1 MAATEIPVT
10 LVAAGVPEN
19 AIWQLEVCNACRY
32 CEGYCA
38 VFPALERRRIFNKA
52 DLDYLSN
59 LCFDCRHCYYAC
71 MFSPPHEYAVNLPQM
86 LAAVRRETYAQYA
99 LPSMFMRLVSTNGY
113 LLGLLFAA
121 VALFFV
127 VGIAATG
134 DPARLFSVQQGSG
147 AFYRIIPYTLMF
159 LPALIISVAG
169 LAVMVAGGINFWRH
183 TRGSLRD
190 FLDPG
195 AILTAAGDALGLR
208 YQMGGGAGGC
218 PYPKASASFARWVLH
233 HLTFWGFLSAFLA
246 TCIAYVHEH
255 FWGWYAPFPILSGP
269 VIFGSLGGIA
279 MIVGTTGLIYL
290 KQRSDRTPSDGK
302 SIEMDYVFL
311 VLLNLVNV
319 SGMALLIFRETA
331 AMGSLLVIHLAT
343 VFTLY
348 FAMPYSKFAHFVYR
362 YAALVQDRLEARRGL
377 LHH

>member
-1 MAATEIPVT
+1 MATTEIP
-10 LVAAGVPEN
+10 LRLEGIPDN

-38 VFPALERRRIFNKA
+38 VFPALERRRLFNRA
-52 DLDYLSN
+52 DLDYLAN

-86 LAAVRRETYAQYA
+86 LSAVRRETYSKYA
-99 LPSMFMRLVSTNGY
+99 LPAMFTKLVATNGR
-113 LLGLLFAA
+113 LLGLIAAAIALLFVLA
-121 VALFFV
+121 
-127 VGIAATG
+127 IAATG
-134 DPARLFSVQQGSG
+134 NPARLLTAQQGSG
-147 AFYRIIPYTLMF
+147 AFYRIIPYTVMF
-159 LPALIISVAG
+159 LPALIISVVG
-169 LAVMVAGGINFWRH
+169 GAVTVAGGINFWRQ

-190 FLDPG
+190 FLDPA

-218 PYPKASASFARWVLH
+218 PYPKEHVSLARWVLH

-246 TCIAYVHEH
+246 TCIAYVYEH
-255 FWGWYAPFPILSGP
+255 FLGTLAPFPLLSPP
-269 VIFGSLGGIA
+269 VIFGTLGGVA
-279 MIVGTTGLIYL
+279 MLVGTGGLIYL
-290 KQRSDRTPSDGK
+290 KQRSDRTPADGK

-311 VLLNLVNV
+311 VLLCLVNV
-319 SGMALLIFRETA
+319 TGLALLVLRTTP

-343 VFTLY
+343 VLTLY
-348 FAMPYSKFAHFVYR
+348 VAMPYSKFVHFVYR

-377 LHH
+377 LPR

>member
-1 MAATEIPVT
+1 MAAAEIP
-10 LVAAGVPEN
+10 LRAAGIPDN

-38 VFPALERRRIFNKA
+38 VFPALERRRVFNRA

-71 MFSPPHEYAVNLPQM
+71 MFAPPHEYAVNLPQM
-86 LAAVRRETYAQYA
+86 LAAVRRETYARYA
-99 LPSMFMRLVSTNGY
+99 MPAMFTKLVATNGR
-113 LLGLLFAA
+113 LLGVLAAAIALLFVLA
-121 VALFFV
+121 
-127 VGIAATG
+127 IAATG
-134 DPARLFSVQQGSG
+134 DPARLFAVTAQDGAG
-147 AFYRIIPYTLMF
+147 AFYRVIPYTVMF
-159 LPALIISVAG
+159 LPALIISVVG
-169 LAVMVAGGINFWRH
+169 LALMAAGGINFWRQ
-183 TRGSLRD
+183 TRGLLRD

-218 PYPKASASFARWVLH
+218 PYPGDRPSFARWVLH

-255 FWGWYAPFPILSGP
+255 FMGWYAPFPLLSGP
-269 VIFGSLGGIA
+269 VVFGTLGGVA
-279 MIVGTTGLIYL
+279 MVIGTGGLIYL
-290 KQRSDRTPSDGK
+290 KQRSDRTPADGK
-302 SIEMDYVFL
+302 AIEMDYVFL
-311 VLLNLVNV
+311 VLLNLVNLT
-319 SGMALLIFRETA
+319 GLALLVLRASA
-331 AMGSLLVIHLAT
+331 AMGSLLVIHLAM
-343 VFTLY
+343 VLTLY

-377 LHH
+377 LRR